1 MITIDKEELG
11 EWILFYAERWKSD
24 DLEEVLD
31 KILDLNTFIYK
42 FKIKAGVVREL
53 KKEIQEGVFTLAKDM

>member
-1 MITIDKEELG
+1 MIKIDKEELG
-11 EWILFYAERWKSD
+11 EWVLLYAERWEST

-31 KILDLNTFIYK
+31 KILDLNTLIYG

-53 KKEIQEGVFTLAKDM
+53 RKEIQEGVFALAKDM